1 MFTLSEEQQTIL
13 NEIRDG
19 SNVMVDAVAGTGKTT
34 LILSIAR
41 ELSDLRILQLTYN
54 ASLRKDVKETIEQNE
69 LTNITVHTYH
79 SLAKRYYL
87 STGYTDT
94 EIRRLLFKELPPK
107 EVISD
112 IDLLVL
118 DECQDMTLLYFH
130 LMVKFL
136 KDYNKPVQLL
146 ILGDYMQGLYEFKG
160 ADIRFLTLSDIIW
173 SDFCLLRTP
182 TFKKCTMKMSF
193 RITNQMRSFVNN
205 VMLGEDRMDACRD
218 GDVVTYI
225 RNSRYNMSKVVV
237 AEVNKLME
245 QGVKPCE
252 IFILGNSVKGTN
264 SNIRYLENTLV
275 EKDIPCHVP
284 MLENEKMDDRVI
296 DGKIVFSTFHSVK
309 GRQRKYVFI
318 VGFDNSYLK
327 YYARGLPRDVC
338 PNTLYVAATRAT
350 QGLYLL
356 ETSGYS
362 SNRPLEFLKMNHI
375 QMKQCDY
382 IAFRGNH
389 QSIFQDDD
397 ENDELYNNVIK
408 KHVITPTELVR
419 FISETVIENIS
430 PIIDRIFVKENEN
443 MDTLDIPTV
452 IETKRGFY
460 EEVSDLNGIAIPCM
474 YYDYLKEIW
483 FSKNKE
489 ENLDI
494 IQETDTDTENI
505 EQEENLDINQ
515 ETDTDTE
522 NIEQEENLDII
533 QETDTD
539 TENIEQEENLD
550 IIQEDQNVDEPA
562 GNVLLDIINNSIQN
576 MRSNEHIYL
585 KQIVNELPAQIE
597 TIEDYLYIANVSVAV
612 QEMLYFKLK
621 QIDRDEYKW
630 LTEEMVIACKHRLRT
645 VIGPDCKNEMPHVE
659 DTIIHATSDEQHT
672 KIDEYLTTIFG
683 TSRQFRFTGR
693 VDLITE
699 TTVWELKCTSEIT
712 IEHLVQVIA
721 YAWLWNM
728 RTYDDEEPEP
738 KVFKIFNIKTGDIL
752 RLDATMDELNHIM
765 SELLL
770 GKYQEI
776 DPKTDEEFIADC
788 HTILK

>member
-483 FSKNKE
+483 SSKNKE

-494 IQETDTDTENI
+494 N
-505 EQEENLDINQ
+505 
-515 ETDTDTE
+515 
-522 NIEQEENLDII
+522 

-699 TTVWELKCTSEIT
+699 STVWELKCTSEIT

>member
-1 MFTLSEEQQTIL
+1 MILLSEEQQKIL
-13 NEIRDG
+13 NEVQDG
-19 SNVMVDAVAGTGKTT
+19 HNVMVDAVAGTGKTT

-41 ELSDLRILQLTYN
+41 ELNDKRILQLTYN
-54 ASLRKDVKETIEQNE
+54 ASLRKDVKETIERNE

-94 EIRRLLFKELPPK
+94 EIRRLLFKNTLPK
-107 EVISD
+107 ENISD

-118 DECQDMTLLYFH
+118 DECQDMTLLYFQ
-130 LMVKFL
+130 LMVKFI
-136 KDYNKPVQLL
+136 KDYNKPIQLL

-160 ADIRFLTLSDIIW
+160 SDIRFLTLSDIIW
-173 SDFCLLRTP
+173 SNFVLLRTP
-182 TFKKCTMKMSF
+182 VFKKCTMKMSF

-205 VMLGEDRMDACRD
+205 VMLGEPRMDACRD
-218 GDVVTYI
+218 GDNVTYI
-225 RNSRYNMSKVVV
+225 RNSRYNICKVVF
-237 AEVNKLME
+237 AEVTKLME

-264 SNIRYLENTLV
+264 SNIRNLENTLV
-275 EKDIPCHVP
+275 EKDVPCHVP

-309 GRQRKYVFI
+309 GRQRKYVFV

-327 YYARGLPRDVC
+327 YYARGLPRDIC

-356 ETSGYS
+356 ETAGYS
-362 SNRPLEFLKMNHI
+362 NNRPLDFLKMNHI

-382 IAFRGNH
+382 ITFKGHH

-397 ENDELYNNVIK
+397 ERDELFANLIK
-408 KHVITPTELVR
+408 KHIMTPTELVR

-430 PIIDRIFVKENEN
+430 PIIDRIFIKEYEN
-443 MDTLDIPTV
+443 QLVLDIPTV
-452 IETKRGFY
+452 IETKRGFF

-483 FSKNKE
+483 TTK
-489 ENLDI
+489 
-494 IQETDTDTENI
+494 QNI
-505 EQEENLDINQ
+505 ENR
-515 ETDTDTE
+515 
-522 NIEQEENLDII
+522 
-533 QETDTD
+533 
-539 TENIEQEENLD
+539 
-550 IIQEDQNVDEPA
+550 
-562 GNVLLDIINNSIQN
+562 GNVLFDVINNSIEN
-576 MRSNEHIYL
+576 MKSNEHIFL
-585 KQIVNELPAQIE
+585 KQIVNDLPKQIE

-621 QIDRDEYKW
+621 QIDRDEYNW
-630 LTEEMVIACKHRLRT
+630 LTEEMVIACKERLRT
-645 VIGPDCKNEMPHVE
+645 IIGPDCENTMPSIE
-659 DTIIHATSDEQHT
+659 DTIIHESADEQHT
-672 KIDEYLTTIFG
+672 NIDAYLKTIFND
-683 TSRQFRFTGR
+683 SRQFRFTAR

-699 TTVWELKCTSEIT
+699 STVWELKCTSEIT

-728 RTYDDEEPEP
+728 RSNPTEDLPA
-738 KVFKIFNIKTGDIL
+738 KTFKIFNIKTGDIL
-752 RLDATMDELNHIM
+752 RLDATMEDLNYIM
-765 SELLL
+765 TELLV
-770 GKYQEI
+770 GKYKEI
-776 DPKTDEEFIADC
+776 IPKTDEEFLSEC
-788 HTILK
+788 HSILE

>member
-1 MFTLSEEQQTIL
+1 MFTLSDEQQTIL
-13 NEIRDG
+13 NEVKDG

-41 ELSDLRILQLTYN
+41 ELSHLRILQLTYN
-54 ASLRKDVKETIEQNE
+54 ASLRKDVKETVEENE
-69 LTNITVHTYH
+69 LTNINVHTYH

-94 EIRRLLFKELPPK
+94 EIRRLLFKDLPPK
-107 EVISD
+107 EVIND

-118 DECQDMTLLYFH
+118 DECQDMTLLYFQ
-130 LMVKFL
+130 LMVKFM

-160 ADIRFLTLSDIIW
+160 ADIRFLTMSDEIW
-173 SDFCLLRTP
+173 SNSCLLRTP
-182 TFKKCTMKMSF
+182 SFKKCTMKMSF
-193 RITNQMRSFVNN
+193 RITNQMKSFVND

-218 GDVVTYI
+218 GNVVTYI
-225 RNSRYNMSKVVV
+225 RNSRFNITKVVL
-237 AEVNKLME
+237 AEINKLFE

-252 IFILGNSVKGTN
+252 IFVLGNSVKG
-264 SNIRYLENTLV
+264 SNMRNMENILV

-327 YYARGLPRDVC
+327 YYARGLPREIC

-356 ETSGYS
+356 ESSGFS

-375 QMKQCDY
+375 QMKQVDY

-389 QSIFQDDD
+389 QSIFPDDDDD
-397 ENDELYNNVIK
+397 EIYNSLIK
-408 KHVITPTELVR
+408 KHIITPTELVR
-419 FISETVIENIS
+419 FISEPVIENIS
-430 PIIDRIFVKENEN
+430 PIIDRIFIKENEDT
-443 MDTLDIPTV
+443 DTLDIPTV
-452 IETKRGFY
+452 IETKRGFF

-474 YYDYLKEIW
+474 YYEYLKQIW
-483 FSKNKE
+483 ISK
-489 ENLDI
+489 ENV
-494 IQETDTDTENI
+494 
-505 EQEENLDINQ
+505 ENLDINK
-515 ETDTDTE
+515 EENNDVSEDIIDTISEKEDIIENNE
-522 NIEQEENLDII
+522 NIEFNEEDNDEIEENN
-533 QETDTD
+533 ENPDT
-539 TENIEQEENLD
+539 
-550 IIQEDQNVDEPA
+550 
-562 GNVLLDIINNSIQN
+562 NVLLDVINNSIQN

-585 KQIVNELPAQIE
+585 KQIVNDLPKQID
-597 TIEDYLYIANVSVAV
+597 TIGDYLYLANVSVAV

-621 QIDRDEYKW
+621 QIDRDEYNW
-630 LTEEMVIACKHRLRT
+630 LTEEMVIACKERLRS
-645 VIGPDCKNEMPHVE
+645 VIGPDCENVMPTVE
-659 DTIIHATSDEQHT
+659 DTIIHESSDEQHS
-672 KIDEYLTTIFG
+672 KIDEYLSTLFG
-683 TSRQFRFTGR
+683 DSRQFRFTGR

-728 RTYDDEEPEP
+728 RNNDDEEPEP
-738 KVFKIFNIKTGDIL
+738 KVFKIFNIKTGDVL
-752 RLDATMDELNHIM
+752 RLDATMEELNQIM
-765 SELLL
+765 SELLV

-776 DPKTDEEFIADC
+776 IPKTDEEFITEC
-788 HTILK
+788 HNILG

>member
-1 MFTLSEEQQTIL
+1 MIVLSEEQQIIL
-13 NEIRDG
+13 NEVRDG
-19 SNVMVDAVAGTGKTT
+19 HNVMVDAVAGTGKTT

-41 ELSDLRILQLTYN
+41 ELTDKRILQLTYN
-54 ASLRKDVKETIEQNE
+54 ASLRKDVKETIERNE

-94 EIRRLLFKELPPK
+94 EIRRLLFKNTPPK
-107 EVISD
+107 EIIGD

-130 LMVKFL
+130 LMVKFV
-136 KDYNKPVQLL
+136 KDYNKPIQLL

-173 SDFCLLRTP
+173 SNFVLLRTS

-205 VMLGEDRMDACRD
+205 VMLGEPRMDACRD
-218 GDVVTYI
+218 GDKVTYI
-225 RNSRYNMSKVVV
+225 RNSRYNICKVVF
-237 AEVNKLME
+237 AEVTRLME

-252 IFILGNSVKGTN
+252 IFILGNSVKGSN
-264 SNIRYLENTLV
+264 SNIRNLENTLV
-275 EKDIPCHVP
+275 EKDVPCHVP

-309 GRQRKYVFI
+309 GRQRKYVFV

-327 YYARGLPRDVC
+327 YYARGLPRDIC

-356 ETSGYS
+356 ETAGYS
-362 SNRPLEFLKMNHI
+362 NNRPLDFLKMNHI
-375 QMKQCDY
+375 EMKQCDY
-382 IAFRGNH
+382 ITFKGNH

-397 ENDELYNNVIK
+397 ERDELFANLIK
-408 KHVITPTELVR
+408 KHIITPTELVR

-443 MDTLDIPTV
+443 QLVLDIPTV
-452 IETKRGFY
+452 IQTKRGFF

-474 YYDYLKEIW
+474 YYDYLKELW
-483 FSKNKE
+483 TTKQN
-489 ENLDI
+489 
-494 IQETDTDTENI
+494 TENR
-505 EQEENLDINQ
+505 
-515 ETDTDTE
+515 
-522 NIEQEENLDII
+522 
-533 QETDTD
+533 
-539 TENIEQEENLD
+539 
-550 IIQEDQNVDEPA
+550 
-562 GNVLLDIINNSIQN
+562 GNVLFDVIKNSIEN
-576 MRSNEHIYL
+576 MRSNEHIFL
-585 KQIVNELPAQIE
+585 KQIVNDLPKRIE
-597 TIEDYLYIANVSVAV
+597 SIEDYLYIANVSVAA

-621 QIDRDEYKW
+621 QIERDEYNW
-630 LTEEMVIACKHRLRT
+630 LTEDMVMACKERLRT
-645 VIGPDCKNEMPHVE
+645 IIGPDCENTMPSIE
-659 DTIIHATSDEQHT
+659 DTIIHESADEQHVN
-672 KIDEYLTTIFG
+672 IDAYLNTIFG
-683 TSRQFRFTGR
+683 DSRQFRFTAR

-699 TTVWELKCTSEIT
+699 STVWELKCTSEIT

-721 YAWLWNM
+721 YAWLWNV
-728 RTYDDEEPEP
+728 RSNPNEETPV
-738 KVFKIFNIKTGDIL
+738 KAFKIFNIKTGDIL
-752 RLDATMDELNHIM
+752 RLDATMDDLNYIM
-765 SELLL
+765 TELLV

-776 DPKTDEEFIADC
+776 IPKTDDEFISEC
-788 HTILK
+788 HSLLQ